1 MHGWSRP
8 PEAGRCAGVFD
19 VEAASEYSVVNYW
32 ERCSTVG
39 WKVKLTY
46 PAYCSA
52 LKEQQKKQL
61 FSVAAVVLSK
71 NLKSLS
77 KILSAFKNQ
86 IDFVFANFASAGEKF
101 SFF

>member
-1 MHGWSRP
+1 MFDA
-8 PEAGRCAGVFD
+8 EDAAEYGV
-19 VEAASEYSVVNYW
+19 NCW
-32 ERCSTVG
+32 ERCSTVS

-46 PAYCSA
+46 PAYCSV

-61 FSVAAVVLSK
+61 FSVAAVVPSK

-86 IDFVFANFASAGEKF
+86 VDFVFTNFASAGEKF
-101 SFF
+101 RVF